1 MNTAFRALH
10 SLGLVLLL
18 LAFGTPAAAQVE
30 QGRLLG
36 TVKDAQSGVLPG
48 VTVTAT
54 SPALIGQRS
63 AITETDGRFLIT
75 TLPSGTYALKFEL
88 QGFQPLIRQNIVVS
102 QGSTLTVD
110 ATLEVAS
117 LSESITVTGD
127 SPMVDTTTT
136 KVGATFSGEALVG
149 VPSSTD
155 LWGNLAQTPGV
166 RMQGYDV
173 GGSHKSQQT
182 GYDAFGIRGQNKMM
196 YEGIDTTEGDSG
208 GFFYADFYAVGEV
221 SITAIGGDVESSS
234 PGATNTQ
241 NFKSGG
247 NRFSG
252 LEHFTFEPVGRWMA
266 NNVDDEKRGR
276 GFVHKQ
282 KRRFW

>member
-1 MNTAFRALH
+1 
-10 SLGLVLLL
+10 
-18 LAFGTPAAAQVE
+18 
-30 QGRLLG
+30 
-36 TVKDAQSGVLPG
+36 
-48 VTVTAT
+48 VT
-54 SPALIGQRS
+54 
-63 AITETDGRFLIT
+63 
-75 TLPSGTYALKFEL
+75 
-88 QGFQPLIRQNIVVS
+88 

-110 ATLEVAS
+110 STLEVAS

-196 YEGIDTTEGDSG
+196 YEGIDTTEGDTG
-208 GFFYADFYAVGEV
+208 GFFYADYYAVGEV
-221 SITAIGGDVESSS
+221 AITAIGGDVESSS
-234 PGATNTQ
+234 PGAPTRRTSRAAATASRDSSTSPSSRSA
-241 NFKSGG
+241 SGWRTTSTTRRARAG
-247 NRFSG
+247 SPATRTCPSG
-252 LEHFTFEPVGRWMA
+252 
-266 NNVDDEKRGR
+266 KRTSSSAAR
-276 GFVHKQ
+276 S
-282 KRRFW
+282 